1 MKDLTGRV
9 AVVTGAASGIGLALA
24 RRFAA
29 EGMRVVLADVEGKA
43 LWAAEAALRQSG
55 ATTRAVRTDVLR
67 DDEVQRLADAAFGEF
82 GGVHVLCNNAGVTET
97 ARRPIWETPL
107 ADWDW
112 LLGVNLMGVVRGI
125 RAFVP
130 RMLAAGDEGHIVN
143 TASVGGLTTQAS
155 PYFVS
160 KHGVV
165 CLTEGL
171 YKDLKAGG
179 AKVSASVLCPGWVQ
193 TRILDA
199 ERNRPAAFGAARSVS
214 ALPAEEQAARAARV
228 VGLRAGYAPEEIAGD
243 VVEAIRDDRF
253 YIIPAQPDQVE
264 AIHRRLDDIRERRN
278 PTTAPSS

>member
-1 MKDLTGRV
+1 MNDLTGRV

-24 RRFAA
+24 QRFAA
-29 EGMRVVLADVEGKA
+29 EGMRVVLADVEADA
-43 LWAAEAALRQSG
+43 LRAAAAALQQGG
-55 ATTRAVRTDVLR
+55 ATALAVRTDVLR
-67 DDEVQRLADAAFGEF
+67 DEEVQHLADEAFGAF
-82 GGVHVLCNNAGVTET
+82 GAVHVLCNNAGVTET

-143 TASVGGLTTQAS
+143 TASLGGLTTEAS
-155 PYFVS
+155 PYHVS

-171 YKDLKAGG
+171 YKDFKARG
-179 AKVSASVLCPGWVQ
+179 AKLSASVLCPGWVQ

-199 ERNRPAAFGAARSVS
+199 ERNRPAAFGPTRPVS
-214 ALPAEEQAARAARV
+214 TLTQQEREGRAARV
-228 VGLRAGYAPEEIAGD
+228 AGLHEGYPPEAIAGH
-243 VVEAIRDDRF
+243 VVEAIREDQF

-264 AIHRRLDDIRERRN
+264 AIHRRLDEIHDRRN
-278 PTTAPSS
+278 PTHAPPR

>member
-1 MKDLTGRV
+1 MKALTGRV

-24 RRFAA
+24 QGFAA
-29 EGMRVVLADVEGKA
+29 EGMRVVLADVEVDA
-43 LWAAEAALRQSG
+43 LGAAEAALRSGG
-55 ATTRAVRTDVLR
+55 ATVLAVPTDVLR
-67 DDEVQRLADAAFGEF
+67 DGDVQRLADAAFGEF

-112 LLGVNLMGVVRGI
+112 LLGVNLLGVVRGL

-143 TASVGGLTTQAS
+143 TASTGGLTTAAS
-155 PYFVS
+155 PYHVS

-171 YKDLKAGG
+171 YKDLKARA
-179 AKVSASVLCPGWVQ
+179 AKLSASVLCPGWVQ

-199 ERNRPAAFGAARSVS
+199 ERNRPAAFGPARALAALSQR
-214 ALPAEEQAARAARV
+214 EQAGRAARV
-228 VGLRAGYAPEEIAGD
+228 AGLRAGAPPAAIAGH
-243 VVEAIRDDRF
+243 VIEAIRADRF
-253 YIIPAQPDQVE
+253 YIIPASAEEVE
-264 AIHRRLDDIRERRN
+264 AIHRRLDELRDRRN
-278 PTTAPSS
+278 PTIPPPG